1 MNEQQRWS
9 WWSWWWSWW
18 CWVDGLGG
26 WVTACHRFVCT
37 PQTITGALMLV
48 LLLLLSLLLL
58 LLKTSGEYRHQQPIR
73 THRRTSTPHGLLVHK
88 CISAATIPFSNKY
101 LLDPVRSRGTE
112 VFPADLDRG
121 GGSSGGGRRVHLH
134 HRLISGHREQLQAQL
149 RQLIMKWQSVRA
161 PLA

>member
-1 MNEQQRWS
+1 MNERMNEQQRWS

-26 WVTACHRFVCT
+26 WVTACPRFVCT

-73 THRRTSTPHGLLVHK
+73 THRRTSTPNRSLVQASQMHFG
-88 CISAATIPFSNKY
+88 SYN
-101 LLDPVRSRGTE
+101 PVQQQVLT
-112 VFPADLDRG
+112 
-121 GGSSGGGRRVHLH
+121 
-134 HRLISGHREQLQAQL
+134 
-149 RQLIMKWQSVRA
+149 
-161 PLA
+161 